1 MVYIK
6 SMFRGVLGCEYQPS
20 LEGFVN
26 KAIIDTKKSLYLCI
40 DMSMGFEP

>member
-1 MVYIK
+1 MLC
-6 SMFRGVLGCEYQPS
+6 GVLGYEYQPF

-40 DMSMGFEP
+40 DMSMDFEP